1 MAMKLSTGKIAFPL
15 QFDNGDVENIFINPH
30 DAGLQNRIRSFESS
44 IHERLQKINLEKH
57 KDAFVDGVD
66 IGNLDFTKLMD
77 MPQEELEKITKQTDA
92 IAEIDKELEKEFCAE
107 IDNIFDSDVSS
118 KAFKYVPP
126 LAIVPDENGDCE
138 MYILLVLK
146 ALAIEIQKYG
156 NKMNNAT
163 NKYVA
168 KYPKNK

>member
-1 MAMKLSTGKIAFPL
+1 MKLSTGKIAFPL
-15 QFDNGDVENIFINPH
+15 QFDNGDIENIMINPH
-30 DAGLQNRIRSFESS
+30 DKGLQERIKGFEAS
-44 IHERLQKINLEKH
+44 IQGRLQKINLEKH
-57 KDAFVDGVD
+57 KGAFVDGVD
-66 IGNLDFTKLMD
+66 IANLDFTKLMD
-77 MPQEELEKITKQTDA
+77 MSAEELEKITKQTDA
-92 IAEIDKELEKEFCAE
+92 MAEIDKELEKEFCEE
-107 IDNIFDSDVSS
+107 IDAIFDSDVSA

-126 LAIVPDENGDCE
+126 LAMVTDENGECE
-138 MYILLVLK
+138 LYILLVLK

>member
-1 MAMKLSTGKIAFPL
+1 MKLSTGKIAFPL

-30 DAGLQNRIRSFESS
+30 DAGLQARIRNFENS
-44 IHERLQKINLEKH
+44 IKERLQKINLEKH
-57 KDAFVDGVD
+57 KEAFVDGVD
-66 IGNLDFTKLMD
+66 ISNLDFSKLMD
-77 MPQEELEKITKQTDA
+77 MSAEELEKITKQTDA
-92 IAEIDKELEKEFCAE
+92 MAEIDKELEREFCAE
-107 IDNIFDSDVSS
+107 IDNIFQSDVSS

-126 LAIVPDENGDCE
+126 LAMVTDENGECE

-156 NKMNNAT
+156 NKMNEAT
-163 NKYVA
+163 NKYTA

>member
-1 MAMKLSTGKIAFPL
+1 MKLSTGKIAFPL

-30 DAGLQNRIRSFESS
+30 DAGLQSRIKNFETS
-44 IHERLQKINLEKH
+44 IHERLQKINIEKH

-66 IGNLDFTKLMD
+66 ISNLDFTKLMD
-77 MPQEELEKITKQTDA
+77 MSPEELEKITKQTDA
-92 IAEIDKELEKEFCAE
+92 IAEIDKELEREFCAE
-107 IDNIFDSDVSS
+107 IDSIFDSDVSS

-126 LAIVPDENGDCE
+126 LAMVPEETGECE
-138 MYILLVLK
+138 LYILLVLK
-146 ALAIEIQKYG
+146 ALAVEIQKYG

>member
-1 MAMKLSTGKIAFPL
+1 MKLSTGKIAFPL

-30 DAGLQNRIRSFESS
+30 DAGLQERIKGFETS
-44 IHERLQKINLEKH
+44 IHERLKKINLEKH

-77 MPQEELEKITKQTDA
+77 MSAEELEKITKQTDA
-92 IAEIDKELEKEFCAE
+92 MAEIDKELEKEFCEE
-107 IDNIFDSDVSS
+107 IDNIFNSDVSS

-126 LAIVPDENGDCE
+126 LAMVPDEDGECE
-138 MYILLVLK
+138 LYILLVLK
-146 ALAIEIQKYG
+146 ALAIEIQKYS

>member
-30 DAGLQNRIRSFESS
+30 DAGLKERIKGFETS
-44 IHERLQKINLEKH
+44 IHERLKKINLEKH

-77 MPQEELEKITKQTDA
+77 MSAEELEKITKQTDA
-92 IAEIDKELEKEFCAE
+92 MAEIDKELEKEFCEE
-107 IDNIFDSDVSS
+107 IDNIFNSDVSS

-126 LAIVPDENGDCE
+126 LAMVPDEDGECE
-138 MYILLVLK
+138 LYILLVLK
-146 ALAIEIQKYG
+146 ALAIEIQKYS

>member
-1 MAMKLSTGKIAFPL
+1 MKLSTGKVAFPL

-30 DAGLQNRIRSFESS
+30 DAGLQDRIKGFETS

-77 MPQEELEKITKQTDA
+77 MSAEELEKITKQTDA
-92 IAEIDKELEKEFCAE
+92 MAEIDKELESEFCAE
-107 IDNIFDSDVSS
+107 IDNIFQSDVSS

-126 LAIVPDENGDCE
+126 LAMVTNENGECE
-138 MYILLVLK
+138 LYILLVLK

-156 NKMNNAT
+156 NKMNDTT

-168 KYPKNK
+168 KYSKNK

>member
-1 MAMKLSTGKIAFPL
+1 MKLSTGKIAFPL

-30 DAGLQNRIRSFESS
+30 DAGLNSRIRNFENS
-44 IHERLQKINLEKH
+44 IKERLQKINLEKH
-57 KDAFVDGVD
+57 KEAFVGGVD
-66 IGNLDFTKLMD
+66 IINLDFSKLMD
-77 MPQEELEKITKQTDA
+77 MSAEELEKITKQTDA
-92 IAEIDKELEKEFCAE
+92 INEIDKDLEKEVCAE
-107 IDNIFDSDVSS
+107 IDNIFNSDVSS

-126 LAIVPDENGDCE
+126 LAMVEDENGECE
-138 MYILLVLK
+138 LYIMLVLK
-146 ALAIEIQKYG
+146 ALAVEIQKYG

>member
-15 QFDNGDVENIFINPH
+15 QFDNGDVENVFINPH
-30 DAGLQNRIRSFESS
+30 DTGLQQRIKGFEKS

-77 MPQEELEKITKQTDA
+77 MSAEELEKITKQTNA
-92 IAEIDKELEKEFCAE
+92 MAEIDKELEREFCAE
-107 IDNIFDSDVSS
+107 IDNIFQSDVSS

-126 LAIVPDENGDCE
+126 LAMVPDENGECE
-138 MYILLVLK
+138 LYILLVLK

-163 NKYVA
+163 NKYVS
-168 KYPKNK
+168 KYSKNK

>member
-1 MAMKLSTGKIAFPL
+1 MKLSTGKIAFPL

-30 DAGLQNRIRSFESS
+30 DAGLQSRIKNFENSIENRLKKISFE
-44 IHERLQKINLEKH
+44 RH
-57 KDAFVDGVD
+57 KEAFVGGVD
-66 IGNLDFTKLMD
+66 ISNLDFSKLMD
-77 MPQEELEKITKQTDA
+77 MSAEEIAKITKQTDA
-92 IAEIDKELEKEFCAE
+92 IAEIDKELEKEFCDE

-126 LAIVPDENGDCE
+126 LAMVTNENGECE
-138 MYILLVLK
+138 MYIMLVLK

-156 NKMNNAT
+156 NKMNDAT
-163 NKYVA
+163 NKYIS

>member
-1 MAMKLSTGKIAFPL
+1 MKLSTGKVAFPL
-15 QFDNGDVENIFINPH
+15 QFDNGDIENIMINPH
-30 DAGLQNRIRSFESS
+30 DTGLQERIKNFETS
-44 IHERLQKINLEKH
+44 IHSRLQKINLEKH
-57 KDAFVDGVD
+57 KEAFADGVD
-66 IGNLDFTKLMD
+66 IGNLDFTKLLD
-77 MPQEELEKITKQTDA
+77 MSAEELEKITKQTDA
-92 IAEIDKELEKEFCAE
+92 MAEIDKELEREFCAE
-107 IDNIFDSDVSS
+107 IDSIFDSDVSN

-126 LAIVPDENGDCE
+126 LAMVADENGDCE

-146 ALAIEIQKYG
+146 ALAMEIQKYG

>member
-1 MAMKLSTGKIAFPL
+1 MKLSTGKVAFPL
-15 QFDNGDVENIFINPH
+15 QFDNGDVENIYINPH
-30 DAGLQNRIRSFESS
+30 DVGLQDRIKNFDKS
-44 IHERLQKINLEKH
+44 IRARLQKINIEKH
-57 KDAFVDGVD
+57 KDVFVEGVD
-66 IGNLDFTKLMD
+66 IGSLDFEKLMD
-77 MPQEELEKITKQTDA
+77 MSYEELEKITKQTDA
-92 IAEIDKELEKEFCAE
+92 MAEIDKELENEFCAE
-107 IDNIFDSDVSS
+107 IDNIFNSDVSS

-126 LAIVPDENGDCE
+126 LAMVTDEDGNCE

-168 KYPKNK
+168 KYQKNK

>member
-1 MAMKLSTGKIAFPL
+1 MKLSTGKVAFPL
-15 QFDNGDVENIFINPH
+15 QFDNGDVENILINPH
-30 DAGLQNRIRSFESS
+30 DKGLQERIKNFENS
-44 IHERLQKINLEKH
+44 IKKRLDKINLEKH
-57 KDAFVDGVD
+57 KDAFENGVD
-66 IGNLDFTKLMD
+66 ISNLDYSKLME
-77 MPQEELEKITKQTDA
+77 MSAEELEKITKQTDA
-92 IAEIDKELEKEFCAE
+92 IDEMDKELEREFCAE
-107 IDNIFDSDVSS
+107 IDSIFDSDVSS

-126 LAIVPDENGDCE
+126 LAMVPDENGECE
-138 MYILLVLK
+138 MYIMLVLK

>member
-1 MAMKLSTGKIAFPL
+1 MKLSTGKIAFPL

-30 DAGLQNRIRSFESS
+30 DAGLQDRIKGFETS

-77 MPQEELEKITKQTDA
+77 MSAEELEKITKQTDA
-92 IAEIDKELEKEFCAE
+92 MAEIDKELESEFCAE
-107 IDNIFDSDVSS
+107 IDNIFQSDVSS

-126 LAIVPDENGDCE
+126 LAMVTNENGECE
-138 MYILLVLK
+138 LYILLVLK

-156 NKMNNAT
+156 NKMNDTT

-168 KYPKNK
+168 KYSKNK

>member
-1 MAMKLSTGKIAFPL
+1 MKLSTGKIAFPL

-30 DAGLQNRIRSFESS
+30 DAGLQDRIRGFEES
-44 IHERLQKINLEKH
+44 IHERLKKINLEKH

-66 IGNLDFTKLMD
+66 VGNLDFTKLMD
-77 MPQEELEKITKQTDA
+77 MSAEELDRISKQTEA
-92 IAEIDKELEKEFCAE
+92 MVAIDKELEREFCEE
-107 IDNIFDSDVSS
+107 IDRIFDSDISS

-126 LAIVPDENGDCE
+126 LAMVPGEDGECE
-138 MYILLVLK
+138 LYIMLVLK
-146 ALAIEIQKYG
+146 ALAVEIQKYG
-156 NKMNNAT
+156 NKMNSAT

>member
-1 MAMKLSTGKIAFPL
+1 MKLSTGKIAFPL
-15 QFDNGDVENIFINPH
+15 HFDNGDVENIMINPY
-30 DAGLQNRIRSFESS
+30 DKGLKERINNFETS
-44 IHERLQKINLEKH
+44 IRTRLNKINLEKH
-57 KDAFVDGVD
+57 KEAFADDVDVS
-66 IGNLDFTKLMD
+66 NLDFDKMLNMALEDLEKLAKRTDAMLEID
-77 MPQEELEKITKQTDA
+77 AELER
-92 IAEIDKELEKEFCAE
+92 EFCAE
-107 IDNIFDSDVSS
+107 LDSIFDSDVSS

-126 LAIVPDENGDCE
+126 LAMVTDENGECE
-138 MYILLVLK
+138 LYILLVLK